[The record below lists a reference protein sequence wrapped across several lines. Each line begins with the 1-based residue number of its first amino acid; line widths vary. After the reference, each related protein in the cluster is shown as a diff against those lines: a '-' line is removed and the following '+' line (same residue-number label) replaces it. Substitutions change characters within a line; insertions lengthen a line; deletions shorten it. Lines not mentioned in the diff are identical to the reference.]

1 MTGKNAKRSIPWQDS
16 GPRLCSEIVE
26 SAPSHAS
33 FHASLRDCAKKNVE
47 QKSPRAKHAPSRS
60 RWTSKPRGQRTTLT
74 ERAATWLRAQYASW
88 AAKQL
93 QTARSV
99 SLVKNSRPNL
109 RPDSSQDKKPN
120 QPKRPSKGILSQ
132 IWSWVQ
138 SRYSLSSTKR
148 LRVGEI
154 AQLGEKRFVAL
165 VTVEGREFLIG
176 GGSTGISLLTP
187 LGAAPQSGEPIQAK
201 LEVGGDSE

>member
-1 MTGKNAKRSIPWQDS
+1 MTGRNAKRSIPWQDS

-26 SAPSHAS
+26 SVPSHAS
-33 FHASLRDCAKKNVE
+33 FHASLRDCAEKNVE
-47 QKSPRAKHAPSRS
+47 QKSPRAKHALSRS
-60 RWTSKPRGQRTTLT
+60 HWTSKPRGQHPTLS
-74 ERAATWLRAQYASW
+74 ERAAVWLRAQYASW

-93 QTARSV
+93 ETARSV
-99 SLVKNSRPNL
+99 SLGKSPRPSSR
-109 RPDSSQDKKPN
+109 QDKKQN
-120 QPKRPSKGILSQ
+120 QSKRPSKGVLSQ
-132 IWSWVQ
+132 IWLWVQ

-187 LGAAPQSGEPIQAK
+187 LGAAPQPGEPIQAK
-201 LEVGGDSE
+201 FDLGGDSE

>member
-1 MTGKNAKRSIPWQDS
+1 MIGRNAKRSIPWQDS

-26 SAPSHAS
+26 SVPSHAS

-60 RWTSKPRGQRTTLT
+60 RWKSKPRGQDPTFS
-74 ERAATWLRAQYASW
+74 ERAAAWLRAQYASW
-88 AAKQL
+88 ATKQL

-99 SLVKNSRPNL
+99 SLVKNSSPNL
-109 RPDSSQDKKPN
+109 RQDKKAN
-120 QPKRPSKGILSQ
+120 QHKRPSKGVLSQ

-201 LEVGGDSE
+201 FDVGGDSE

>member
-1 MTGKNAKRSIPWQDS
+1 MTGRNAKRSIPWQDS

-26 SAPSHAS
+26 SVPSHVS
-33 FHASLRDCAKKNVE
+33 FHASLRDCAKKKVE
-47 QKSPRAKHAPSRS
+47 QKSPRTKHIPSRS
-60 RWTSKPRGQRTTLT
+60 RWTSKPRSQHPTFS
-74 ERAATWLRAQYASW
+74 ERAAAWLRAQYASW

-93 QTARSV
+93 ETARSV
-99 SLVKNSRPNL
+99 SLVKNSRPNS
-109 RPDSSQDKKPN
+109 RQDKKAN
-120 QPKRPSKGILSQ
+120 LPKRPSKGVLSQ

-187 LGAAPQSGEPIQAK
+187 LGAAPQPGEPIQAK
-201 LEVGGDSE
+201 LDVGGDSE

>member
-1 MTGKNAKRSIPWQDS
+1 M
-16 GPRLCSEIVE
+16 
-26 SAPSHAS
+26 
-33 FHASLRDCAKKNVE
+33 
-47 QKSPRAKHAPSRS
+47 
-60 RWTSKPRGQRTTLT
+60 
-74 ERAATWLRAQYASW
+74 WLRAQYASW

-93 QTARSV
+93 ETARSV
-99 SLVKNSRPNL
+99 SLVKSPRPSSR
-109 RPDSSQDKKPN
+109 QDKKQN
-120 QPKRPSKGILSQ
+120 QSKRPSKGVLSQ
-132 IWSWVQ
+132 IWLWVQ

-187 LGAAPQSGEPIQAK
+187 LGAAPQPGEPIQAK
-201 LEVGGDSE
+201 FDLGGDSE

>member
-1 MTGKNAKRSIPWQDS
+1 MTGRNAKRSIPWQDS
-16 GPRLCSEIVE
+16 GPRLYPEIVE
-26 SAPSHAS
+26 SVPSHGS
-33 FHASLRDCAKKNVE
+33 FHESLRDFAGKSVE
-47 QKSPRAKHAPSRS
+47 QRSQRAKHLPSRS
-60 RWTSKPRGQRTTLT
+60 RWTSKPRGQRLTLT

-88 AAKQL
+88 ATKQL

-99 SLVKNSRPNL
+99 SLVKNSRPN
-109 RPDSSQDKKPN
+109 SHQDKKPN
-120 QPKRPSKGILSQ
+120 QPKRPSMGVLSQ
-132 IWSWVQ
+132 VWSWVQ

-187 LGAAPQSGEPIQAK
+187 LGAAPQPGEPIQAK
-201 LEVGGDSE
+201 LDVGGDSE

>member
-1 MTGKNAKRSIPWQDS
+1 MTGRNTKRCIPWQDS
-16 GPRLCSEIVE
+16 GPRLSSEIVE
-26 SAPSHAS
+26 SVPSHAS
-33 FHASLRDCAKKNVE
+33 FHASLRDCARKNVE
-47 QKSPRAKHAPSRS
+47 QKSPRAKHAPSRT
-60 RWTSKPRGQRTTLT
+60 RWTSKPRGQQSTFSA
-74 ERAATWLRAQYASW
+74 RAAAWLRAQYAPW

-99 SLVKNSRPNL
+99 SLVKNSRP
-109 RPDSSQDKKPN
+109 SSHLDKKSN
-120 QPKRPSKGILSQ
+120 QPKRPAKGILSQ

-187 LGAAPQSGEPIQAK
+187 LGAAPQPGEPIQAK
-201 LEVGGDSE
+201 LEVGEDPE